1 MNVASEEQRFG
12 AIVIGASAGGV
23 EALSHLM
30 PALQRDIAPPV
41 LIVMHVRQGQ
51 PSLLPTLFAERCAL
65 KVVEPFDKDVI
76 ARGTAYF
83 GPPGYHMMVE
93 AENGASP
100 AIALSVDPPVRFS
113 RPSVDVLFESA
124 AHAYGEHLLG
134 IVLSGANDDGARGA
148 RDLRCRRR
156 VLGAGPAHGGRVID
170 AARGHR
176 RMRAA
181 RSADAGRHGDAA
193 GPLHRPQRIR
203 QARSHLMTQPIHVL
217 IVDDIRNNITALEA
231 SLARPDL
238 SVLKAESGPAALE
251 LLLKHE
257 IALAILDVN
266 MPGMDGFELAELMRG
281 SPRTAHVPIIFLT
294 ATAQDANR
302 TFRGYE
308 AGAVDFL
315 YKPFDSR
322 ILNSKVDVFIHMER
336 QKQQLATQLA
346 TVQQLLDANEM
357 LMAVLGHDLRTPLS
371 AVIASAE
378 YLSRFVKDEN
388 VANIG
393 GRIKSSG
400 MRMVRMVDQL
410 LNLARLRGGRVVLQ
424 PRAVDLMTLAKNIV
438 EEYEARVGKGRMFIL
453 PQGDTLLHGDGDLL
467 SQVFSNLI
475 GNALQHGLEGSA
487 IQVRLEGRVD
497 DVVIVVQNAGEI
509 PADVLP
515 TIFAPYR
522 SGRRP
527 SESSGL
533 GLGLYITREIA
544 QMHGGDVSAHSTAG
558 AGTLFEVTLPRVPH
572 PRAGEHADMAQ
583 PFRLS

>member
-1 MNVASEEQRFG
+1 
-12 AIVIGASAGGV
+12 
-23 EALSHLM
+23 
-30 PALQRDIAPPV
+30 
-41 LIVMHVRQGQ
+41 
-51 PSLLPTLFAERCAL
+51 
-65 KVVEPFDKDVI
+65 
-76 ARGTAYF
+76 
-83 GPPGYHMMVE
+83 
-93 AENGASP
+93 
-100 AIALSVDPPVRFS
+100 
-113 RPSVDVLFESA
+113 
-124 AHAYGEHLLG
+124 
-134 IVLSGANDDGARGA
+134 
-148 RDLRCRRR
+148 
-156 VLGAGPAHGGRVID
+156 
-170 AARGHR
+170 
-176 RMRAA
+176 
-181 RSADAGRHGDAA
+181 
-193 GPLHRPQRIR
+193 
-203 QARSHLMTQPIHVL
+203 MTQPIHVL

-257 IALAILDVN
+257 VALAILDVN

-294 ATAQDANR
+294 ATAQEANR

-322 ILNSKVDVFIHMER
+322 ILNSKVDVFIQMER

-378 YLSRFVKDEN
+378 YLARFVQDEN

-393 GRIKSSG
+393 TRIKSSG

-410 LNLARLRGGRVVLQ
+410 LNLARLRGGRVTLQ
-424 PRAVDLMTLAKNIV
+424 PRAVELNTLAKNIV
-438 EEYEARVGKGRMFIL
+438 DEYEARVGKGRIFVL
-453 PQGDTLLHGDGDLL
+453 RQGDTLLQGDGDLL

-487 IQVRLEGRVD
+487 IQVRLDGHAD
-497 DVVIVVQNAGEI
+497 DVTITVQNAGAI

-522 SGRRP
+522 SGRRQN
-527 SESSGL
+527 ESSGL

-544 QMHGGDVSAHSTAG
+544 EMHGGEVRVRSTNDT
-558 AGTLFEVTLPRVPH
+558 GTVFEVTLPRVPR
-572 PRAGEHADMAQ
+572 PRTGESPDVAQ

>member
-1 MNVASEEQRFG
+1 M
-12 AIVIGASAGGV
+12 
-23 EALSHLM
+23 
-30 PALQRDIAPPV
+30 
-41 LIVMHVRQGQ
+41 
-51 PSLLPTLFAERCAL
+51 
-65 KVVEPFDKDVI
+65 
-76 ARGTAYF
+76 
-83 GPPGYHMMVE
+83 
-93 AENGASP
+93 
-100 AIALSVDPPVRFS
+100 
-113 RPSVDVLFESA
+113 
-124 AHAYGEHLLG
+124 
-134 IVLSGANDDGARGA
+134 
-148 RDLRCRRR
+148 
-156 VLGAGPAHGGRVID
+156 
-170 AARGHR
+170 
-176 RMRAA
+176 
-181 RSADAGRHGDAA
+181 
-193 GPLHRPQRIR
+193 
-203 QARSHLMTQPIHVL
+203 

-257 IALAILDVN
+257 VALAILDVN

-294 ATAQDANR
+294 ATAQDAGR

-322 ILNSKVDVFIHMER
+322 ILNSKVDVFIQMER
-336 QKQQLATQLA
+336 QKQQLATQFA

-357 LMAVLGHDLRTPLS
+357 LMAVLGHDLRTLLS

-378 YLSRFVKDEN
+378 YLARFVQDEN
-388 VANIG
+388 VSNIG
-393 GRIKSSG
+393 TRIKSSG

-410 LNLARLRGGRVVLQ
+410 LNLARLRGGRVTLQ
-424 PRAVDLMTLAKNIV
+424 PRAVELMTLAKNIV
-438 EEYEARVGKGRMFIL
+438 DEYEARVGKGRLFIL
-453 PQGDTLLHGDGDLL
+453 RQGDMLLHGDGDLL

-487 IQVRLEGRVD
+487 IQVRLEGHAEHVA
-497 DVVIVVQNAGEI
+497 IIVQNAGEI

-522 SGRRP
+522 SGRRQP
-527 SESSGL
+527 ESGGL

-544 QMHGGDVSAHSTAG
+544 QMHGGDVTVRSASET
-558 AGTLFEVTLPRVPH
+558 GTVFEVTLPRVPH
-572 PRAGEHADMAQ
+572 PRTGERADIAQ

>member
-1 MNVASEEQRFG
+1 
-12 AIVIGASAGGV
+12 
-23 EALSHLM
+23 
-30 PALQRDIAPPV
+30 
-41 LIVMHVRQGQ
+41 
-51 PSLLPTLFAERCAL
+51 
-65 KVVEPFDKDVI
+65 
-76 ARGTAYF
+76 
-83 GPPGYHMMVE
+83 
-93 AENGASP
+93 
-100 AIALSVDPPVRFS
+100 
-113 RPSVDVLFESA
+113 
-124 AHAYGEHLLG
+124 
-134 IVLSGANDDGARGA
+134 
-148 RDLRCRRR
+148 
-156 VLGAGPAHGGRVID
+156 
-170 AARGHR
+170 
-176 RMRAA
+176 
-181 RSADAGRHGDAA
+181 
-193 GPLHRPQRIR
+193 
-203 QARSHLMTQPIHVL
+203 MTQPIHVL

-257 IALAILDVN
+257 VALAILDVN

-294 ATAQDANR
+294 ATAQDTNR

-322 ILNSKVDVFIHMER
+322 ILNSKVDVFIQIER

-378 YLSRFVKDEN
+378 YLARFVKDEN

-393 GRIKSSG
+393 TRIKSSG

-410 LNLARLRGGRVVLQ
+410 LNLARLRGGRVTLQ
-424 PRAVDLMTLAKNIV
+424 PRAVELSTLAKNIV
-438 EEYEARVGKGRMFIL
+438 EEYEARVGKGRIFVL
-453 PQGDTLLHGDGDLL
+453 RQGDTLLQGDGDLL

-475 GNALQHGLEGSA
+475 GNALQHGLEGAS
-487 IQVRLEGRVD
+487 IQVRLEGGAQEVS
-497 DVVIVVQNAGEI
+497 IIVQNAGEI
-509 PADVLP
+509 PPDLLP

-522 SGRRP
+522 SGRRQHD
-527 SESSGL
+527 SGGL

-544 QMHGGDVSAHSTAG
+544 QMHGGDVKVRSSAET
-558 AGTLFEVTLPRVPH
+558 GTIFEVTLPRVPRPH
-572 PRAGEHADMAQ
+572 TGDRADIAQ
-583 PFRLS
+583 PFRLG